1 MKTYLVTRTHG
12 LILSLIKSEEYNLLI
27 SGKIDLNK
35 LGYNVSFEKDF
46 VEKIFNAIVGKF
58 VDRIVFLEKITPDY
72 SDFFRAFL
80 ERLEVE
86 NIKAKLRYL
95 RGFKNKEVYYP
106 YEYFISK
113 KDLMLINNEYE
124 LLNFLK
130 NTPLDITYYINKLKN
145 EDEKDLVIKEI
156 LLDIKYY
163 EYYFSTLKEFKK
175 FLFPMVNLERIVT
188 YIFWCTMIGEEK
200 ISKLLLLFNIKN
212 LNYAEISHALGLS
225 KNDLQRH
232 LENKHYM
239 RLLEIAEDNFIN
251 KLKKN
256 VLRNKDN
263 IFFVYYYM
271 IASYYEMKNLEKILL
286 GRKIGLRP
294 EVIRG
299 TLKLFI

>member
-35 LGYNVSFEKDF
+35 IGYNVSFEKDF

-175 FLFPMVNLERIVT
+175 FLFPMVNLERIIT

-239 RLLEIAEDNFIN
+239 RLLEIAEDNFIK